1 MQRLA
6 GLFALCFLVLVIP
19 AGAVELGNKAE
30 GHDYAQ
36 KFCTE
41 CHAIEKDEAM
51 LFSEVPSFQEVAN
64 SEGMSPRALSV
75 WLRTSHPNMPD
86 FIIPPD
92 DIDNLVAY
100 IMSLR
105 TPKE

>member
-1 MQRLA
+1 MQRVV
-6 GLFALCFLVLVIP
+6 GLLALCLSVLVIP
-19 AGAVELGNKAE
+19 AGAVELGNKEE
-30 GHDYAQ
+30 GHAYAQ

-41 CHAIEKDEAM
+41 CHAIEKDESM
-51 LFSEVPSFQEVAN
+51 LFSEVPSFQEVAD